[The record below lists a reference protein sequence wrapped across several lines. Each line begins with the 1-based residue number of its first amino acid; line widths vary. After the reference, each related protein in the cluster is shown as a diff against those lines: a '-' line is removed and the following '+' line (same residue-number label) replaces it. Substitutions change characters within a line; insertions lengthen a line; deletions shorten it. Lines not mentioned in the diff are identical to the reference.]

1 MTHYLEGQVRL
12 EGQRAGQLNAISQ
25 LPTSKVDGEPGSVR
39 TGGGNA
45 GFSANFACSGPD
57 SGASRSLIPEEAD
70 HRFRSMPIND
80 RLLEGGGL
88 IASAR

>member
-1 MTHYLEGQVRL
+1 VFRPKPIT
-12 EGQRAGQLNAISQ
+12 
-25 LPTSKVDGEPGSVR
+25 
-39 TGGGNA
+39 
-45 GFSANFACSGPD
+45 D

-80 RLLEGGGL
+80 RLFEAGGP

>member
-1 MTHYLEGQVRL
+1 MSIT
-12 EGQRAGQLNAISQ
+12 
-25 LPTSKVDGEPGSVR
+25 
-39 TGGGNA
+39 
-45 GFSANFACSGPD
+45 D

-80 RLLEGGGL
+80 RLLEGSGP